1 MAQERA
7 KVPVVNIQFERL
19 KRLVSAGIR
28 MNKVLDIL
36 PFIGVDIE
44 DVSKDIIRVEYNPN
58 RPDLS
63 SDYGVVRALRG
74 LLDIE
79 TGLPKFKLAGR
90 SGLAVSIEDA
100 AVRKVRPYLIAL
112 VAKNGT
118 LDDETLK
125 QLIVMQED
133 LHNGVGRRRRKAS
146 IGIHNLDAI
155 QFPVTYKTVSSD
167 YSFTPLG
174 ESSELPI
181 HQILKDLEIGK
192 QYGHILSAFDRYPVI
207 VDSAGT
213 VLSFPPIINGQ
224 ATKVN
229 ERCRNLFVEVTATD
243 QETAEDLL
251 AILAITL
258 YDAGFEI
265 RTVSIVVD
273 SGRRR
278 KKIETPRMKSKVIP
292 ADVGYVNSILGL
304 TLDTKQMITCLKRS
318 RLDAKVAVDRKKIV
332 CTIPRYRIDI
342 DGPIDISEEVA
353 IGYGIYNFEPQFP
366 TSPTAGNKDSLSIYF
381 NKIREAMIG
390 LGMIESL
397 NFMLTS
403 KEVQYGSFGIIPTK
417 DVLSVDSSKSTEHE
431 ILRDSLVP
439 LLLQS
444 LSYNIHEQYPQ
455 RLFEIGKT
463 FLKSTPTIIE
473 ERWSI
478 GAMIAHTD
486 ASYTEIKSTMQ
497 ALLRSCFGKEATT
510 KASTNHMFME
520 GRCAEVIFDGKSIGA
535 LGEIIPRALENFKLR
550 MPVAAFEINLLAIIK
565 DKYSTCE
572 MYNLPR

>member
-7 KVPVVNIQFERL
+7 KVPVVNIKFERL
-19 KRLVSAGIR
+19 KRLVSGVK

-44 DVSKDIIRVEYNPN
+44 DVSKDVIRVEYNPN

-63 SDYGVVRALRG
+63 SDYGVARALRG

-90 SGLAVSIEDA
+90 SGLAVTIEGT
-100 AVRKVRPYLIAL
+100 AVRKMRPYLIAL

-133 LHNGVGRRRRKAS
+133 LHNGVGRKRKKAS
-146 IGIHNLDAI
+146 IGIHNLDVI
-155 QFPVTYKTVSSD
+155 QFPVTYKTVSGD
-167 YSFTPLG
+167 YSFTPLD
-174 ESSELPI
+174 ESSEFPI

-192 QYGHILSAFDRYPVI
+192 QYGYILSAFDRYPLI
-207 VDSAGT
+207 VDSVGT
-213 VLSFPPIINGQ
+213 VLSLPPIINGQ

-229 ERCRNLFVEVTATD
+229 DRCRNLFVEVTATD

-265 RTVSIVVD
+265 RTVSIE
-273 SGRRR
+273 SGE
-278 KKIETPRMKSKVIP
+278 KKIETPQMKPKVIS
-292 ADVGYVNSILGL
+292 ADVGYINSILGL
-304 TLDTKQMITCLKRS
+304 MLDTKQMIACLKKS
-318 RLDAKVAVDRKKIV
+318 RLDAKALDRKKIV

-342 DGPIDISEEVA
+342 SDPVDISEEVA
-353 IGYGIYNFEPQFP
+353 IGYGIYNLEPKFP
-366 TSPTAGNKDSLSIYF
+366 TSPTAGKRDSLSVYF
-381 NKIREAMIG
+381 NAIREAMVG

-403 KEVQYGSFGIIPTK
+403 KDVQYNAFGIPAK

-463 FLKSTPTIIE
+463 FLKSTAIIE
-473 ERWSI
+473 ERWNI
-478 GAMIAHTD
+478 AAVIAHTD
-486 ASYTEIKSTMQ
+486 AGYTEIKSTMQ

-520 GRCAEVIFDGKSIGA
+520 GRCADVIFDGKAVGA
-535 LGEIIPRALENFKLR
+535 VGEIIPLALENFKLR

-565 DKYSTCE
+565 DKYSTT
-572 MYNLPR
+572 

>member
-1 MAQERA
+1 
-7 KVPVVNIQFERL
+7 VPVVNIKFDRL
-19 KRLVSAGIR
+19 KRLVSAGIK

-44 DVSKDIIRVEYNPN
+44 DVSKDVIRVEYNPN

-79 TGLPKFKLAGR
+79 TGLPEFKLARR
-90 SGLAVSIEDA
+90 SGLAVNIEDA
-100 AVRKVRPYLIAL
+100 AAIRKIRPYLIAL

-133 LHNGVGRRRRKAS
+133 LHNGVGRKRRKAS
-146 IGIHNLDAI
+146 IGIHNLDVI
-155 QFPVTYKTVSSD
+155 KFPVTYKTVSGD

-174 ESSELPI
+174 ESSEFSI
-181 HQILKDLEIGK
+181 DQILKDLEIGK
-192 QYGHILSAFDRYPVI
+192 QYGHILSAFDRYPLI
-207 VDSAGT
+207 VDSVGT
-213 VLSFPPIINGQ
+213 VLSFPPIINSQ

-251 AILAITL
+251 AILAMTL

-273 SGRRR
+273 SGKN
-278 KKIETPRMKSKVIP
+278 KKIETPQMKPKVVS
-292 ADVGYVNSILGL
+292 AEVGYINSILGL
-304 TLDTKQMITCLKRS
+304 TLDTKQMITCLKKS
-318 RLDAKVAVDRKKIV
+318 RLDAKAVGDRKKIV

-342 DGPIDISEEVA
+342 NDPIDISEEVA
-353 IGYGIYNFEPQFP
+353 IGYGIYDFEPKFP
-366 TSPTAGNKDSLSIYF
+366 TSPTAGKKDSLSVYF
-381 NKIREAMIG
+381 NKIRDAMIG

-403 KEVQYGSFGIIPTK
+403 KEVQYSVFGIIPAK
-417 DVLSVDSSKSTEHE
+417 DVLSTESSKSTEHE

-463 FLKSTPTIIE
+463 FLRSTPTIE

-478 GAMIAHTD
+478 GAVIAHTD

-520 GRCAEVIFDGKSIGA
+520 GRCAEVIFDGKSVGA
-535 LGEIIPRALENFKLR
+535 IGEIVPRALENFKLR
-550 MPVAAFEINLLAIIK
+550 MPVAAFELNLLALIK
-565 DKYSTCE
+565 EDKYST
-572 MYNLPR
+572 M

>member
-7 KVPVVNIQFERL
+7 KVPVVNIKFERL
-19 KRLVSAGIR
+19 KRLVPGIK

-36 PFIGVDIE
+36 PFVGVDIE
-44 DVSKDIIRVEYNPN
+44 DVSKDLIRVEYNPN

-63 SDYGVVRALRG
+63 SDYGVARALRG
-74 LLDIE
+74 LLDTE
-79 TGLPKFKLAGR
+79 TGLPKFKLAGK
-90 SGLAVSIEDA
+90 SGLAVNIEDE

-118 LDDETLK
+118 LDEETLK

-155 QFPVTYKTVSSD
+155 QFPVTYKTVSGD

-174 ESSELPI
+174 ESSEFTI
-181 HQILKDLEIGK
+181 DQILKDLDIGK
-192 QYGHILSAFDRYPVI
+192 QYGHILSAFDRYPII

-213 VLSFPPIINGQ
+213 VLSFAPIINSQ

-229 ERCRNLFVEVTATD
+229 DRCRNLFVEVTATD
-243 QETAEDLL
+243 RETAEDLL
-251 AILAITL
+251 AIIAMTL

-265 RTVSIVVD
+265 RTVRIVH
-273 SGRRR
+273 SGR
-278 KKIETPRMKSKVIP
+278 KKKKNETPRMKPKVIS
-292 ADVGYVNSILGL
+292 ADLGYVNSILGL
-304 TLDTKQMITCLKRS
+304 TLDTKQMITCLKKS
-318 RLDAKVAVDRKKIV
+318 RLDAKAVNKKKIV

-342 DGPIDISEEVA
+342 GGPIDISEEVA

-366 TSPTAGNKDSLSIYF
+366 TSPTAGNKDSVSVYF

-403 KEVQYGSFGIIPTK
+403 KEVQYGSFDIIPAE
-417 DVLSVDSSKSTEHE
+417 DVLSVDSSKSIEHE
-431 ILRDSLVP
+431 ILRDSLIP

-455 RLFEIGKT
+455 KLFEIGKT
-463 FLKSTPTIIE
+463 FLKSTPTMIE

-478 GAMIAHTD
+478 GAAIAYTD

-510 KASTNHMFME
+510 KASTNPMFME
-520 GRCAEVIFDGKSIGA
+520 GRCAEVIFDGKSVGA
-535 LGEIIPRALENFKLR
+535 LGEIIPRALENVKLR
-550 MPVAAFEINLLAIIK
+550 VPVAAFEINLLAIIK
-565 DKYSTCE
+565 DKYST
-572 MYNLPR
+572 M

>member
-7 KVPVVNIQFERL
+7 KVPVVNIKFERL
-19 KRLVSAGIR
+19 KRLVSGGIK

-36 PFIGVDIE
+36 PFVGVDIE
-44 DVSKDIIRVEYNPN
+44 DVGKDVIRVEYNPN

-63 SDYGVVRALRG
+63 SDYGVARALRG

-90 SGLAVSIEDA
+90 SGLALNIEDA
-100 AVRKVRPYLIAL
+100 AVRKIRPYLIAL

-133 LHNGVGRRRRKAS
+133 LHNGLGRKRRKAS
-146 IGIHNLDAI
+146 IGIHNLDVI
-155 QFPVTYKTVSSD
+155 QFPVTYKTVSGD
-167 YSFTPLG
+167 YSFTPLD
-174 ESSELPI
+174 ESSEFPI
-181 HQILKDLEIGK
+181 DQILKDLEIGK
-192 QYGHILSAFDRYPVI
+192 QYGHILSAFDRYPLI
-207 VDSAGT
+207 VDSVGT
-213 VLSFPPIINGQ
+213 VLSLPPIINGQ

-229 ERCRNLFVEVTATD
+229 DRCRNLFVEVTATD

-265 RTVSIVVD
+265 RTVSID
-273 SGRRR
+273 SGR
-278 KKIETPRMKSKVIP
+278 KKIETPQMNPKVIS

-304 TLDTKQMITCLKRS
+304 MLDTKQMSTCLKKS
-318 RLDAKVAVDRKKIV
+318 RLDAKAVEDRKKIV

-342 DGPIDISEEVA
+342 SDPIDISEEVA
-353 IGYGIYNFEPQFP
+353 IGYGIYNLEPKFP
-366 TSPTAGNKDSLSIYF
+366 TSPTAGKRDFLSVYL
-381 NKIREAMIG
+381 NTIREAMIG

-403 KEVQYGSFGIIPTK
+403 KEVQYSAFGIPAK

-463 FLKSTPTIIE
+463 FLKSTAIIE

-478 GAMIAHTD
+478 GAVIADTD
-486 ASYTEIKSTMQ
+486 AGYTEIKSTMQ

-520 GRCAEVIFDGKSIGA
+520 GRCAEVIFDGKSVGT
-535 LGEIIPRALENFKLR
+535 LGEIIPLALENFKLR

-565 DKYSTCE
+565 DK
-572 MYNLPR
+572 

>member
-7 KVPVVNIQFERL
+7 KVPVVNIKFERL
-19 KRLVSAGIR
+19 KRLLSGSIK
-28 MNKVLDIL
+28 MKKVLDVL

-44 DVSKDIIRVEYNPN
+44 DVSKDMIRVEYNPN

-63 SDYGVVRALRG
+63 SDHGVVRALRG
-74 LLDIE
+74 LLNIE

-90 SGLAVSIEDA
+90 SGLTVSIDDA
-100 AVRKVRPYLIAL
+100 AVRKIRPYLIAL

-133 LHNGVGRRRRKAS
+133 LHNGVGRKRRKAS
-146 IGIHNLDAI
+146 IGIHNLDVI
-155 QFPVTYKTVSSD
+155 QFPVTYKTVSGD
-167 YSFTPLG
+167 YSFTPLD
-174 ESSELPI
+174 ESSEFTI
-181 HQILKDLEIGK
+181 DQILKDLEIGK
-192 QYGHILSAFDRYPVI
+192 QYGHILSAFDRYPLI

-229 ERCRNLFVEVTATD
+229 DRCRNLFVEVTATD

-251 AILAITL
+251 AILAMTL

-265 RTVSIVVD
+265 RTVSIVQH
-273 SGRRR
+273 SGSRKK
-278 KKIETPRMKSKVIP
+278 KKIETPKMKPKVIS
-292 ADVGYVNSILGL
+292 ADVGYVNKILGL
-304 TLDTKQMITCLKRS
+304 NLDTKQMITCLKKS
-318 RLDAKVAVDRKKIV
+318 RLDAKAVEDRKKIV

-342 DGPIDISEEVA
+342 GDPIDISEEVA
-353 IGYGIYNFEPQFP
+353 IGYGIYNLEPQFP
-366 TSPTAGNKDSLSIYF
+366 TSPTAGNKDSLSVYF
-381 NKIREAMIG
+381 NKIREAMTG

-397 NFMLTS
+397 NFTLTS
-403 KEVQYGSFGIIPTK
+403 KEVQYGAFGILPAK

-463 FLKSTPTIIE
+463 FLKSKPPTTIE

-478 GAMIAHTD
+478 GAVIAHTD

-497 ALLRSCFGKEATT
+497 ALLRSCFGREVTT
-510 KASTNHMFME
+510 KASTNYMFME
-520 GRCAEVIFDGKSIGA
+520 GRCADVIFDGKSVGV

-550 MPVAAFEINLLAIIK
+550 MPVAAFEINLLPIIK
-565 DKYSTCE
+565 EDKYST
-572 MYNLPR
+572 M

>member
-7 KVPVVNIQFERL
+7 KVPVVNIKFERL
-19 KRLVSAGIR
+19 KRLISGIKT
-28 MNKVLDIL
+28 NKVLDTL
-36 PFIGVDIE
+36 PYIGVDIE
-44 DVSKDIIRVEYNPN
+44 DVSKDMIRVEYNPN

-74 LLDIE
+74 LLNIE
-79 TGLPKFKLAGR
+79 TSLPKFKLAGK
-90 SGLAVSIEDA
+90 SGLVVSVEDA
-100 AVRKVRPYLIAL
+100 ALRKIRPYLIAL
-112 VAKNGT
+112 VAKNET

-146 IGIHNLDAI
+146 IGIHNLDVI
-155 QFPVTYKTVSSD
+155 RFPVTYKTISGD
-167 YSFTPLG
+167 YSFTPLN
-174 ESSELPI
+174 ESSEFTI
-181 HQILKDLEIGK
+181 KQILKDLEIGK
-192 QYGHILSAFDRYPVI
+192 QYGHILSAFDRYPLI

-213 VLSFPPIINGQ
+213 VLSFPPIINSQ

-229 ERCRNLFVEVTATD
+229 EGCRNLFVEVTATD

-251 AILAITL
+251 AIIAMTL

-265 RTVSIVVD
+265 STVSIVD
-273 SGRRR
+273 SGSRK
-278 KKIETPRMKSKVIP
+278 KKIETPHMKPRVIS
-292 ADVGYVNSILGL
+292 ADVGYINSILGL
-304 TLDTKQMITCLKRS
+304 TLDTKQIITCLKKS
-318 RLDAKVAVDRKKIV
+318 RLDAKAVNRKKIV

-342 DGPIDISEEVA
+342 YDPIDISEEVA
-353 IGYGIYNFEPQFP
+353 IGYGIYNLEPQFP
-366 TSPTAGNKDSLSIYF
+366 TSPTAGNKDSLSVYF
-381 NKIREAMIG
+381 DKIRETMIG

-397 NFMLTS
+397 SFMLTS
-403 KEVQYGSFGIIPTK
+403 KEVQYGAFGIIPPK
-417 DVLSVDSSKSTEHE
+417 DVLSVDSSKSIEHE

-455 RLFEIGKT
+455 RLFEMGKT
-463 FLKSTPTIIE
+463 FLKSTPTMIE

-478 GAMIAHTD
+478 GAVITHTD

-510 KASTNHMFME
+510 KASTNPMFMD
-520 GRCAEVIFDGKSIGA
+520 GRCAEVIFDGKSVGI
-535 LGEIIPRALENFKLR
+535 LGEIIPHALENLKLR

-565 DKYSTCE
+565 DKYST
-572 MYNLPR
+572 R